1 MNEQNLPH
9 NIIIENRKTLLL
21 TGVKE
26 VLNFCEEE
34 INLITNLGMLT
45 VRGNGLKID
54 NFNTETGDLSAQ
66 GNIIA
71 VVYTQKPQKENFFG
85 RLFG

>member
-26 VLNFCEEE
+26 VLGFCEEE
-34 INLITNLGMLT
+34 INLITNRGTLT
-45 VRGNGLKID
+45 ARGNSLKIG

-66 GNIIA
+66 GEIVA
-71 VVYTQKPQKENFFG
+71 VVYTNKASKEGFFG

>member
-26 VLNFCEEE
+26 VLNFCEDE
-34 INLITNLGMLT
+34 INLITNLGTLT
-45 VRGNGLKID
+45 VRGSSLKIG

-66 GNIIA
+66 GEIIA
-71 VVYTQKPQKENFFG
+71 VVYTNKTSKAGFFG